1 MVLEMPCDK
10 IVNALEEAI
19 NIVDRLEKEL
29 NRLKPGEEVT
39 PGVIYRFYNELLL
52 LREKIVAARMT
63 ALGYNSEK

>member
-1 MVLEMPCDK
+1 MVLEMSCDK
-10 IVNALEEAI
+10 VVNALEEAI
-19 NIVDRLEKEL
+19 NIVDRLEEEL

>member
-1 MVLEMPCDK
+1 MVLEMSCDK
-10 IVNALEEAI
+10 IVSTLEEAI
-19 NIVDRLEKEL
+19 NIIDKLEEEL

-63 ALGYNSEK
+63 ALGYSLEK